1 MERNI
6 DEMFE
11 LLKYCIREKK
21 IVTIADNAYANGG
34 DLGIVKILNNN
45 QLLMLVDGYAG
56 WNTSANTLGTAI
68 AEGVDSYLYGR
79 SKGHQKFLAERY
91 VEDAGYCSVVRK
103 SVTEKLPESMNY
115 FDVREPDGMVAGMVK
130 EALEQFVRESLSSE
144 ADSLKVKKVKMPWSR
159 MFEVN
164 LEVEY
169 DGKDVSGAD
178 ELV

>member
-34 DLGIVKILNNN
+34 DLSIVKILNNN

-79 SKGHQKFLAERY
+79 SKGHQKFLAERMWKMQ
-91 VEDAGYCSVVRK
+91 D
-103 SVTEKLPESMNY
+103 T
-115 FDVREPDGMVAGMVK
+115 
-130 EALEQFVRESLSSE
+130 AL
-144 ADSLKVKKVKMPWSR
+144 
-159 MFEVN
+159 
-164 LEVEY
+164 
-169 DGKDVSGAD
+169 
-178 ELV
+178 

>member
-6 DEMFE
+6 AEMFE
-11 LLKYCIREKK
+11 LLKYCINQKK

-45 QLLMLVDGYAG
+45 HLLMKVDGYAG

-68 AEGVDSYLYGR
+68 AEGVDSYLN
-79 SKGHQKFLAERY
+79 KVTEEHQRFLAERY

-115 FDVREPDGMVAGMVK
+115 FDVREPDGMVASMVK
-130 EALEQFVRESLSSE
+130 EELQKFMEESLSSIS
-144 ADSLKVKKVKMPWSR
+144 DSVTIKKVSMPWSR
-159 MFEVN
+159 MLEVN

-169 DGKDVSGAD
+169 VND
-178 ELV
+178 